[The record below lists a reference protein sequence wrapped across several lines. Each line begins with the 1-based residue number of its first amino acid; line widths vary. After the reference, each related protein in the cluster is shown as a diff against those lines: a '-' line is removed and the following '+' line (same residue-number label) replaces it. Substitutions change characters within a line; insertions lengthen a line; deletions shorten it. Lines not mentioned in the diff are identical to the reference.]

1 MLVLTPLVPHW
12 PLLCP
17 LPGHDHLSITISV
30 ATVTIIAASG
40 SLRETLYLS
49 SIFYFVMVS
58 NVHLMVWF
66 FDLLFQ
72 NVYFTKVEVLLG
84 ITHLRICRD

>member
-1 MLVLTPLVPHW
+1 MNVGINTSSPALVNALSPPWNMT
-12 PLLCP
+12 
-17 LPGHDHLSITISV
+17 HDHLSSTISV

-49 SIFYFVMVS
+49 SIFYFLMVS

-66 FDLLFQ
+66 LIFYVKMFSSL
-72 NVYFTKVEVLLG
+72 K
-84 ITHLRICRD
+84 